1 MSENVDT
8 RLYAGI
14 RRGMHVDMDCSVNGV
29 NGVNGE
35 CEEAVS

>member
-1 MSENVDT
+1 MRTSENVDT

-14 RRGMHVDMDCSVNGV
+14 RRDMHVDTDC
-29 NGVNGE
+29 GVNGE